1 MKEKIQELLS
11 NLQDFVDGRLDIEY
25 SINDHANEF
34 EFMRDCLNQLEIM
47 ELKKQKEI
55 YYYF

>member
-47 ELKKQKEI
+47 ELRNEKEKDG
-55 YYYF
+55 